1 MRCVIQLLL
10 LVWLTTVAFAQQTV
24 RGSVVDSGGAVM
36 PGLTVE
42 LSGQSGTTATAVTNE
57 AGRFIFRG
65 VSEGTYHL
73 HLAAQQSFAASDTKL
88 TVGRRP
94 LDEVTIHLA
103 LAEVKT
109 EVDAVE
115 EQAGVSTAAEANANQ
130 TATDSKELEALPIFD
145 QNVLGA
151 LMPFLSQS
159 AIGTS
164 GISIV
169 VDGVEM
175 KGTGVSVSALKE
187 VRINNDPYSAETNRP
202 GKGRIE
208 VITKA
213 PGDKVHGTLNFLIRD
228 AALDAKNYFAQVKP
242 REQKRIFEGSILGPL
257 YRGSRTGFLLSGSRQ
272 EDDAQAIVHA
282 VSPAGPIDANV
293 SAPTHETDFAARLT
307 RDLNANHRVSLQY
320 NVTDVVSRNLGVGGL
335 VTQDAGVNSQ
345 AREDDVIF
353 NDRLILSPT
362 LINQLQLFYEKDH
375 DPARSVVNAPKL
387 VVDGGFTGGGA
398 QADLYTTENNLKIN
412 DIVSLSR
419 GKHYVKFGI
428 TIPNISRRA
437 WEDNANRLG
446 TYNFSSL
453 SDYGAGRPTAFNQ
466 LQGTGRAVFWLNEL
480 GIFVQD
486 QIQLASR
493 LQATLGLRYDWQT
506 YFESP
511 HNVSP
516 RGSVAYALKDKKTV
530 IRGGAGLFYD
540 RSGPAPIADLKLLNG
555 VNLRSYTVFQGSYP
569 NPAVPAGY
577 PSNLV
582 RRAVDAFIPYTV
594 HYSLALE
601 RTIAAGTTLAVS
613 YDGLRGF
620 HLFRSRDV
628 NAPLPPV
635 YGARPDASVGVLRQ
649 MESKG
654 RQISNALE
662 INMQTKA
669 GVWFSGM
676 AQYVLSRTENDTGGI
691 AWFPANQY
699 DLGGEYGRADF
710 DQRHRFE
717 MLGTF
722 HEESWWNLGLG
733 VHAASGL
740 PYTETAGVDLFH
752 TGMLNA
758 RPAGVSRNTL
768 QTAGTVSMDAR
779 WAHDLYFSR
788 GKESGRRHLTFG
800 VDAFNLTNRANFG
813 GYVGNVRSSL
823 FQQPTTAQPARRMQF
838 SLRYKF

>member
-1 MRCVIQLLL
+1 MIQLLL
-10 LVWLTTVAFAQQTV
+10 LVGLTTVAFAQQTV
-24 RGSVVDSGGAVM
+24 RGSVVDSGEAVV

-42 LSGQSGTTATAVTNE
+42 LSAQNGTTVTAVTNE
-57 AGRFIFRG
+57 AGRFFFRG
-65 VSEGTYHL
+65 VGEGAYHL
-73 HLAAQQSFAASDTKL
+73 HLAAQQSFAVFDTKL

-94 LDEVTIHLA
+94 VDEVTIHLVV
-103 LAEVKT
+103 AEVKT

-115 EQAGVSTAAEANANQ
+115 EEAGVSTAAESNANQ
-130 TATDSKELEALPIFD
+130 AAADSKALEALPIFD

-175 KGTGVSVSALKE
+175 KGTGVSASALKE

-202 GKGRIE
+202 GRGRIE

-242 REQKRIFEGSILGPL
+242 QEQKRIFEGSVLGPL
-257 YRGSRTGFLLSGSRQ
+257 YRGSRTGFLISGSRQ

-293 SAPTHETDFAARLT
+293 PAPVHETDFAVRLT

-335 VTQDAGVNSQ
+335 VTQDAGINSQ
-345 AREDDVIF
+345 AREEDVIF

-375 DPARSVVNAPKL
+375 DPARSVVNARKL

-398 QADLYTTENNLKIN
+398 QADQYTTENNLKIN

-437 WEDNANRLG
+437 WEDHTNRLG

-453 SDYGAGRPTAFNQ
+453 GDYGAGRPTAFTQ
-466 LQGTGRAVFWLNEL
+466 LQGSGRAVFWLNEL

-486 QIQLASR
+486 QVQIAPR
-493 LQATLGLRYDWQT
+493 LQAVVGLRYDWQT

-516 RGSVAYALKDKKTV
+516 RGSLAYALKDKKTV
-530 IRGGAGLFYD
+530 IRGGAGMFYD

-569 NPAVPAGY
+569 NAAVPAGY

-582 RRAVDAFIPYTV
+582 RRADDTYIPCTV

-601 RTIAAGTTLAVS
+601 RSIAAGTTLAVS

-628 NAPLPPV
+628 NAPLPPI
-635 YGARPDASVGVLRQ
+635 YGVRPDASVGVLRQ

-662 INMQTKA
+662 INVQTKA
-669 GVWFSGM
+669 GPWFSGM

-699 DLGGEYGRADF
+699 NLAGEYGRADF

-733 VHAASGL
+733 VHVASGL
-740 PYTETAGVDLFH
+740 PYTETAGIDLFH

-758 RPAGVSRNTL
+758 RPAGVSRNAL
-768 QTAGTVSMDAR
+768 QAAGAVSVDAR

-788 GKESGRRHLTFG
+788 GKQSERRHLTFG
-800 VDAFNLTNRANFG
+800 VEAFNLTNRANFG